1 MMLRQLR
8 MLVHRLPMGG
18 QLMLYRNH
26 QYIQKVCDSIW
37 RTTHKRLDFR
47 LLEQHLSG
55 ESLSYFLNIMVDNF
69 RYVYFTADRLQENLN
84 VLERAG
90 VKALNNVHHCELLL
104 TPEQPTKNS
113 NRSHRDNGGGDA
125 GQSNIVGIAAVLGGS
140 MMPQWPLHAL
150 PKMLRNLRRLKVH
163 CDVQVHFIE
172 QFSLLELLVL
182 HGDVSQSA
190 LTGILER
197 CKHLK
202 RLFIRSEKVP
212 PNLQGISSSHHLEDI
227 SLPLAL
233 FQSARD
239 QVLQLPE
246 LHLLELT
253 GGRDY
258 PVLIIECIRFVIDR
272 RAKYLEIFQL
282 NCSCFDGP
290 YWLRDTGLSRCHR
303 LQGLVLNNCY
313 FRDREIPELN
323 MPRVEKYLVLSG
335 CADLKEYQLLD
346 IIKLCPNLIEL
357 YLIDCPMLSGKVL
370 YDIYR
375 IRCSEQLTYPIS
387 IIISR
392 CESLSTEY
400 QETVSG
406 SVEKLNIIELIQSFT
421 LPLSVSLSQY
431 ADYWYFKLAVL
442 KLDRLVEENRPIED
456 LQMFFYKQDKS
467 PE

>member
-1 MMLRQLR
+1 MELPDECDTQTPRHSARSLNKKDHELKLRQLR

-26 QYIQKVCDSIW
+26 HHIQKVCDSIW

-47 LLEQHLSG
+47 LLEQSLSG
-55 ESLSYFLNIMVDNF
+55 ESLSYFLNIMIDNF

-104 TPEQPTKNS
+104 TPEQPPKT

-125 GQSNIVGIAAVLGGS
+125 GQSHIAGIAAVLGGS
-140 MMPQWPLHAL
+140 IMPQWPLHAL

-212 PNLQGISSSHHLEDI
+212 SNLQGVSSAHHLEDI
-227 SLPLAL
+227 SLPMSL

-253 GGRDY
+253 GGRDF
-258 PVLIIECIRFVIDR
+258 PVLTIECIRFVIDL
-272 RAKYLEIFQL
+272 RAKDVEIFQL

-290 YWLRDTGLSRCHR
+290 YWMRDTGLGHCHR
-303 LQGLVLNNCY
+303 LQGLVLNNCR
-313 FRDREIPELN
+313 FRDREIPELH

-335 CADLKEYQLLD
+335 CSDLKEYQLLD

-357 YLIDCPMLSGKVL
+357 YLIDCPLLSGKVL

-375 IRCSEQLTYPIS
+375 IRCSEKLEYPIS

-392 CESLSTEY
+392 CDSLTMEY
-400 QETVSG
+400 QETVSN
-406 SVEKLNIIELIQSFT
+406 SIEI
-421 LPLSVSLSQY
+421 Y
-431 ADYWYFKLAVL
+431 RYY
-442 KLDRLVEENRPIED
+442 R
-456 LQMFFYKQDKS
+456 
-467 PE
+467 

>member
-1 MMLRQLR
+1 MESPNECDTQTPRNSALSVNKKDHEMELRQLCI
-8 MLVHRLPMGG
+8 LVQRLPIGG
-18 QLMLYRNH
+18 QLMLYRNYH
-26 QYIQKVCDSIW
+26 HIQKVCDSIW

-47 LLEQHLSG
+47 LLEQSLSG
-55 ESLSYFLNIMVDNF
+55 QSLTYFLNIMGDNF

-104 TPEQPTKNS
+104 TPEQPPKS
-113 NRSHRDNGGGDA
+113 NRSNRDNGGGDA
-125 GQSNIVGIAAVLGGS
+125 GHSHVASAAVALGAS
-140 MMPQWPLHAL
+140 VMPQWPLHAL

-172 QFSLLELLVL
+172 HFALLELLVL
-182 HGDVSQSA
+182 HGNVCESA

-197 CKHLK
+197 CKNLK

-212 PNLQGISSSHHLEDI
+212 SNLLGVSSAHNLEDI
-227 SLPLAL
+227 SLPMPL
-233 FQSARD
+233 FQTARD
-239 QVLQLPE
+239 QILQLPV

-253 GGRDY
+253 GTKDF
-258 PVLIIECIRFVIDR
+258 PVLTIECMRFVIDS
-272 RAKYLEIFQL
+272 RAKDVEIFQL
-282 NCSCFDGP
+282 NCSYFDGP
-290 YWLRDTGLSRCHR
+290 YWMRDIGLGDCHR
-303 LQGLVLNNCY
+303 LQGLVLNNCN
-313 FRDREIPELN
+313 FRDREIPELH

-357 YLIDCPMLSGKVL
+357 YLIDCPLLSGKVL

-375 IRCSEQLTYPIS
+375 IRCSGKLNYPIS

-392 CESLSTEY
+392 CDTLSMEY

-406 SVEKLNIIELIQSFT
+406 
-421 LPLSVSLSQY
+421 
-431 ADYWYFKLAVL
+431 
-442 KLDRLVEENRPIED
+442 RLQIYR
-456 LQMFFYKQDKS
+456 YYR
-467 PE
+467 